1 MEFNYEQYG
10 GIETSIEDL
19 ETSVWDRGYYCDT
32 DEGVWYE
39 LYLNNEQKKYYP
51 TELDL
56 QETLNENFKYGKNT
70 EGFKGLLLFHFEDEN
85 QITFFVS
92 YSEEEWT
99 FDKMTDIFY

>member
-1 MEFNYEQYG
+1 MQFDYELHG
-10 GIETSIEDL
+10 GIETPIKNL
-19 ETSVWDRGYYCDT
+19 ETSIWDRGYYCDT

-39 LYLNNEQKKYYP
+39 LYFNDEQKKYYP
-51 TELDL
+51 KELDL
-56 QETLNENFKYGKNT
+56 QQTLDENFKYGKNT

-92 YSEEEWT
+92 HSEEEWT

>member
-1 MEFNYEQYG
+1 MEFDYEQYG
-10 GIETSIEDL
+10 GIEAPIENL
-19 ETSVWDRGYYCDT
+19 EISVWDRGYYCDT
-32 DEGVWYE
+32 DKGVWYE
-39 LYLNNEQKKYYP
+39 LYLNDEQKKYYP

-70 EGFKGLLLFHFEDEN
+70 KGFKGLLLFHYEDEN

-92 YSEEEWT
+92 CNEEEWT